1 MRFLKFNVLF
11 SQPTYKFLFH
21 LGDIDYD
28 QPKKLLNL
36 KDSEIAE
43 IKKARVGECL
53 LRVGK
58 ETYNLAVDLPRW
70 YAQVKLDFETN

>member
-43 IKKARVGECL
+43 IKKARVG
-53 LRVGK
+53 K